1 MSNELRNFLAL
12 SYDELE
18 QLNLKAKEQRQKRVA
33 VHKIQEERIKY
44 LTDEKRIKAVTVLFS
59 DLEGRLHMLD
69 YDKKFLVK
77 SWDNLTFD
85 GSSIRGFTAQRE
97 SDLRLAMD
105 WASFYWAP
113 ADVFGSGKVLV
124 FGEVIDKDGSPYSA
138 DIRGRLKGFA
148 GEMYKNEEY
157 TLNAANEIEGF
168 LFQGSDAERRYNET
182 GKFEYVNTGGYYHS
196 LPGDPLRTFI
206 DTTAE
211 VQRAMGFQNEKDHP
225 EVAPSQFE
233 INYGYGEVVQA
244 ADQIQLYKL
253 ICRQVATRM
262 GLTAC
267 FLPKPVVGVNG
278 NGMHTNVSISKGGK
292 NIYWDPKGEEK
303 LSKFGWAFVDRI
315 LTHGNDICLLLN
327 ASVNAYRRLDPH
339 FEAPNQLKAS
349 PVDRGSMIRIPIGN
363 ERSMRV
369 EVRSVAPDANPY
381 LVMYSIFRTG
391 IEGETAKIK
400 NLRQA
405 ERYLPDNVYL
415 ALDNFR
421 KADWTTKLLGEDVKA
436 RYGALKQAAADRCAR
451 HSARLSKCRKC
462 STTTRST
469 INSCGICFRQI
480 PQGSGEWGGSPVTK
494 STRFSLVH
502 SSHSRRRAH
511 ALNRSGRLRHSWP
524 LLRPMPRRFLPY
536 WLRPSMLLRCAQR
549 CNRRTSPSPQQR
561 ARSTAASSHR
571 AFRSWSWRRSAFGSH
586 GPYPG

>member
-1 MSNELRNFLAL
+1 MSNELRNFLTI

-18 QLNLKAKEQRQKRVA
+18 EMNLGAKEQRKNRVPA
-33 VHKIQEERIKY
+33 HKVREERLKY

-69 YDKKFLVK
+69 YDKKFLLK

-97 SDLRLAMD
+97 SDLRLGID
-105 WASFYWAP
+105 WASFYWGP
-113 ADVFGSGKVLV
+113 ADIFGPGKVLV
-124 FGEVIDKDGSPYSA
+124 FGDVIDKNGTPYAA
-138 DIRGRLKGFA
+138 DIRGILKLYANKLHEKHG
-148 GEMYKNEEY
+148 Y

-168 LFQGSDAERRYNET
+168 LFQGVDAEHRYHET
-182 GKFEYVNTGGYYHS
+182 GKFDYVNTGGYYHS

-233 INYGYGEVVQA
+233 INYGYGEVVAA

-253 ICRQVATRM
+253 ICRQVATKM

-278 NGMHTNVSISKGGK
+278 NGMHTNVSVSKDGK
-292 NIYWDPKGEEK
+292 NLFWDPKGEEK
-303 LSKFGWAFVDRI
+303 LSETGWQFIDRI

-327 ASVNAYRRLDPH
+327 SSVNAYRRLDPH

-349 PVDRGSMIRIPIGN
+349 PVDRGSMVRVPIGN

-381 LVMYSIFRTG
+381 MVLYAIFKTG
-391 IEGETAKIK
+391 IDGSISRIK

-405 ERYLPDNVYL
+405 ERYLPDNIYT
-415 ALDNFR
+415 ALENFR
-421 KADWTTKLLGEDVKA
+421 NSEWTTKILGEDVKA
-436 RYGALKQAAADRCAR
+436 RYADLKQASADRC
-451 HSARLSKCRKC
+451 SRLL
-462 STTTRST
+462 
-469 INSCGICFRQI
+469 
-480 PQGSGEWGGSPVTK
+480 GSFVKAPEVQYHHE
-494 STRFSLVH
+494 VY
-502 SSHSRRRAH
+502 
-511 ALNRSGRLRHSWP
+511 NQ
-524 LLRPMPRRFLPY
+524 FL
-536 WLRPSMLLRCAQR
+536 WNL
-549 CNRRTSPSPQQR
+549 
-561 ARSTAASSHR
+561 
-571 AFRSWSWRRSAFGSH
+571 F
-586 GPYPG
+586 